1 MFLWY
6 SCFIH
11 QNLPSYEQYIFFKS
25 QNKSYWPI
33 IYNIGFTLKMYLT
46 FGKRVVRIRVQS
58 YSSSSSRSWAVTD
71 GRYNSWSRGGY
82 YEVQLR
88 LQGRTSQPTDVC
100 SVQSLY
106 ICLCVQPNLI
116 SARIN
121 PIVVSLSSN
130 IHLQGFPKIRA
141 SFWTYIELTAVF
153 NVIDQI
159 SFF

>member
-1 MFLWY
+1 MSNIYFLNHKIRVIGQK
-6 SCFIH
+6 FITLALH
-11 QNLPSYEQYIFFKS
+11 LKCTLPSESEWSGYEC
-25 QNKSYWPI
+25 
-33 IYNIGFTLKMYLT
+33 
-46 FGKRVVRIRVQS
+46 RVIHLRLAVP
-58 YSSSSSRSWAVTD
+58 AVTD
-71 GRYNSWSRGGY
+71 GRYNSWWSRGGH

-100 SVQSLY
+100 SVQRLY

-153 NVIDQI
+153 NVIA
-159 SFF
+159 